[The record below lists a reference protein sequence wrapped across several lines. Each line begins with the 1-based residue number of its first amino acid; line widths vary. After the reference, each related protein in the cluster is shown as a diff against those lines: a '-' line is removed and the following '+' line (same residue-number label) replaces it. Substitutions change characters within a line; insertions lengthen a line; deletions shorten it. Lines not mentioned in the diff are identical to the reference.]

1 MTDFLILCQIDTQF
15 SATQFFSKNFV
26 SLQPVTQ
33 KFLHNNISI
42 LLLCHYKSEHFVF
55 SKMNFHTILRLFFI
69 IMELLFLNKF
79 DVALFL
85 IDCSFSQLYT
95 ENFL

>member
-1 MTDFLILCQIDTQF
+1 
-15 SATQFFSKNFV
+15 
-26 SLQPVTQ
+26 
-33 KFLHNNISI
+33 
-42 LLLCHYKSEHFVF
+42 
-55 SKMNFHTILRLFFI
+55 
-69 IMELLFLNKF
+69 MELLFLNKF